1 MKRVIYKRTYGSE
14 TATMGHYYYLGK
26 RIMSILEPPWKYN
39 ETDVSCIPSG
49 TYICKL
55 QEHVQENGN
64 RYPAY
69 QIMEA
74 PDRTNI
80 EIHIGNKV
88 SDTHGCQIEG
98 LVYSEKDEQVLE
110 SVDAH
115 KMFLELMDG
124 EDFILEIVD
133 CDRIKRTLALPVDM
147 KPRIPNNEIKVEP
160 ITLPPTPEIDVKK
173 VNKVT
178 VLQKAL
184 AWLNGK
190 KRLIG
195 FGMMGIGWVLKK
207 LPNVTINLA
216 GEGIEAAGSAL
227 AAVGLVHAEVKKV
240 NNVEEDTLWEKAWRW
255 IKQYVWPL
263 IQELTKG
270 KK

>member
-1 MKRVIYKRTYGSE
+1 MKRVIHKRTYGSE
-14 TATMGHYYYLGK
+14 TATMGHFYFLDK

-39 ETDVSCIPSG
+39 EPNVSCIPSG
-49 TYICKL
+49 IYVCHL

-69 QIMEA
+69 QIMEV

-80 EIHIGNKV
+80 EIHIGNKIA
-88 SDTHGCQIEG
+88 DTLGCLIEG

-110 SVDAH
+110 SAAAH
-115 KMFLELMDG
+115 KMLLDLMGG

-133 CDRIKRTLALPVDM
+133 CDRIKRMLALRSDI
-147 KPRIPNNEIKVEP
+147 KPRLPNNEIDAEP
-160 ITLPPTPEIDVKK
+160 ITLPPVPEIDVKK
-173 VNKVT
+173 TNKVT
-178 VLQKAL
+178 MAQKTWL
-184 AWLNGK
+184 WLNEK

-195 FGMMGIGWVLKK
+195 FGLMGIGWVLKK
-207 LPNVTINLA
+207 LPDATINLA
-216 GEGIEAAGSAL
+216 GNGIEVAGSAL

-240 NNVEEDTLWEKAWRW
+240 NGVDVDTFWEKAWRW
-255 IKQYVWPL
+255 IKQYIWPL
-263 IQELTKG
+263 ILELTK